1 LKQKNTI
8 VLYYSYTGHT
18 AKLAGTIAENA
29 DIDICEIKDRK
40 RPGALKA
47 YAVGCLK
54 AMQMKPTPTQPLD
67 VDLTAYERIV
77 ILAPVWAGHPAPAAL
92 NAFDMLPSGK
102 SVEVYMVSASG
113 KSSAKEKIEALIAA
127 KGCEMLKYE
136 NIAEK

>member
-29 DIDICEIKDRK
+29 DIDICEMKDKK
-40 RPGALKA
+40 RPGVLGAFF
-47 YAVGCLK
+47 VGCPK
-54 AMQMKPTPTQPLD
+54 AMQMKPTPIEPLE
-67 VDLTAYERIV
+67 VDLSTYERIV
-77 ILAPVWAGHPAPAAL
+77 LLAPVWAGHPAPAAL

-113 KSSAKEKIEALIAA
+113 QSGAKEKIEALIRS
-127 KGCEMLKYE
+127 KGCELLKYE
-136 NIAEK
+136 NIAAK